1 MATECE
7 APPSINNNTAYESQ
21 ANDHL
26 PVHQPVSRQEDE
38 ANDHHPVHQMVSRQE
53 DDGDVSPAQS
63 GSETT
68 TTTES
73 QSPQPP
79 DSLPGLSSP
88 VKATMNTI
96 LSSPL
101 SPGSLPPPV
110 AAAVPLS
117 KPFTVK
123 AFKDWGL
130 TTLKCTK
137 QKVMER
143 LGHGTKTIDSE
154 LELQIEVLRDT
165 HAKYQVILRQV
176 RALSSNF
183 MAVVQSQRDITDT
196 FCDLSQK
203 MPELH
208 QEFACN
214 AETQKTMFKS
224 GEMLVGALEF
234 FTSNLG
240 TLCDKTIE
248 DTLLT
253 VKQYETARVEYD
265 AFRTDFETQQ
275 QMVLKDPVKL
285 EEAQQK
291 FDLHREKFDRMRSD
305 LNIKMKLLDENKIKV
320 MRRQLVLLQDA
331 IAVYLSGNHLLV
343 EEAMTRFNISLA
355 MSNAE
360 KPSWLESTE

>member
-7 APPSINNNTAYESQ
+7 APPSINNNTDY
-21 ANDHL
+21 DHQ
-26 PVHQPVSRQEDE
+26 V
-38 ANDHHPVHQMVSRQE
+38 NDHHPVHEPVISHEE
-53 DDGDVSPAQS
+53 DVDLSPAPS
-63 GSETT
+63 GSETTT

-88 VKATMNTI
+88 VKTTLNTF

-101 SPGSLPPPV
+101 TPGSLPAPV
-110 AAAVPLS
+110 ASAVPLSNS

-123 AFKDWGL
+123 AFKDWSL

-165 HAKYQVILRQV
+165 HTKYQVILRQV

-183 MAVVQSQRDITDT
+183 MSVVQSQRDLTDT

-214 AETQKTMFKS
+214 AETQKTLFKS

-265 AFRTDFETQQ
+265 AFRTDFEAQQ
-275 QMVLKDPVKL
+275 QMALKDAVKL
-285 EEAQQK
+285 EESQQK

-355 MSNAE
+355 MSSSE
-360 KPSWLESTE
+360 KPSWLESTAE

>member
-1 MATECE
+1 MATDCE
-7 APPSINNNTAYESQ
+7 VPPSINNNTDYE
-21 ANDHL
+21 N
-26 PVHQPVSRQEDE
+26 PVNEHHSVDVPVSSNHEE
-38 ANDHHPVHQMVSRQE
+38 
-53 DDGDVSPAQS
+53 DGDVSPAQS
-63 GSETT
+63 GSEATT
-68 TTTES
+68 AES

-79 DSLPGLSSP
+79 DSLPRVSSP
-88 VKATMNTI
+88 TKATLNTI

-117 KPFTVK
+117 AKPFTVR
-123 AFKDWGL
+123 ALKDWGL

-183 MAVVQSQRDITDT
+183 MCVVQSQRELTDT

-214 AETQKTMFKS
+214 AESQKTMFKS

-275 QMVLKDPVKL
+275 QMALKDPVKI

-355 MSNAE
+355 MSNSE